1 MLVKRRDL
9 IKATYKVTATRENG
23 WWVINAEVP
32 GVIVWTQ
39 ARRLEQVEPMARDAI
54 ALSLGVSEDSF
65 GLNVLTN
72 VPSDIRVPVD
82 AARQLAELSEEFQS
96 LTAHLRRQ
104 LAVHLRD
111 SGFTVRDSGELMG
124 VSSQRISQLLAD
136 AGQQSSQADISE
148 LVESITDQLKPAQRL
163 LDELNRQEVHQG
175 AGKRG

>member
-1 MLVKRRDL
+1 MK
-9 IKATYKVTATRENG
+9 IYKVTATRDDG

-32 GVIVWTQ
+32 GAFVWTQ

-54 ALSLGVSEDSF
+54 ALTLDVPEDSF
-65 GLNVLTN
+65 GLNIITN
-72 VPSDIRVPVD
+72 VPEEIRMQVD

-104 LAVHLRD
+104 LAAHLRE
-111 SGFTVRDSGELMG
+111 SGFTVRDSGELIG

-136 AGQQSSQADISE
+136 VSRESSPSVINE
-148 LVESITDQLKPAQRL
+148 LVDNITIQLKPAQEL
-163 LDELNRQEVHQG
+163 LDELARTRVHDS